1 MTQNKRDIHHAAKD
15 GSMEGTASGKRL
27 CFLDALRIMAAC
39 AVVLLHTVTG
49 ISDNTDMGAF
59 PREQAVFFLVRDYVT
74 WCVPVFIMI
83 SGYLFLDP
91 GRSISLCEM
100 LCKYCRRIVLALFLF
115 GTPYA
120 CMELVVVEQNFR
132 AGMLW
137 ESVLRVLKGQSWSH
151 MWYLYLIL
159 LLYLVTPA
167 LKAAL
172 GRCPGWL
179 PCAALAGIFVGS
191 SILPFVENWRGLG
204 GVPSLPGDFIYLF
217 YYLCGY
223 LSVAWGRKKNRGAA
237 APLAA
242 IILVFFLISI
252 LASMTAVRMAG
263 CGIQLAYNYPF
274 TVCLSLALFWLAEAA
289 EDIWRKKER
298 LLKSM
303 GGLCFTVYLV
313 HPVFVNFFYKFLHI
327 SPLDFPIGASL
338 PVFFAVILALSV
350 GAAWI
355 LRRIPLLRRYVL

>member
-1 MTQNKRDIHHAAKD
+1 MGLTQNKRNINHAVKD
-15 GSMEGTASGKRL
+15 GSVEEAAPGRRL

-59 PREQAVFFLVRDYVT
+59 PHEQAVFSLVRDYVT

-91 GRSISLCEM
+91 GRSISFREM

-120 CMELVVVEQNFR
+120 CMELVVEEQNFR
-132 AGMLW
+132 FGMLW

-159 LLYLVTPA
+159 LLYLITPA

-172 GRCPGWL
+172 GKCPGWL
-179 PCAALAGIFVGS
+179 PCAALAGIAVGS
-191 SILPFVENWRGLG
+191 SILPFVKSWRGLG
-204 GVPSLPGDFIYLF
+204 ELPSLPGDFIYLF

-223 LSVAWGRKKNRGAA
+223 LSVVRDRKKNRGVTAALAA
-237 APLAA
+237 A
-242 IILVFFLISI
+242 ILVFI
-252 LASMTAVRMAG
+252 LVSMTAVRLAG
-263 CGIQLAYNYPF
+263 CRIQLAYNYPF
-274 TVCLSLALFWLAEAA
+274 TVCLSLVLFWLAEAA

-303 GGLCFTVYLV
+303 GELCFTVYLV
-313 HPVFVNFFYKFLHI
+313 HPVFVNFFYKFLRI